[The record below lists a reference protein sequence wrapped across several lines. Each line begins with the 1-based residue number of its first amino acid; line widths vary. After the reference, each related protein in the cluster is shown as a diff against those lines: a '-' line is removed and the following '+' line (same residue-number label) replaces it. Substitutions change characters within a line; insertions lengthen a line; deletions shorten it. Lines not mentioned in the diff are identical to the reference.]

1 MTVTRHSDVSHSHI
15 TVTCECETSHLR
27 ITPGCYEKY
36 FVGGVSRV
44 FLMSSENREM
54 LEDEL
59 AQDFFPDLDVT
70 AIEKVT
76 LVHDAGDDV
85 WIAGHGGA
93 TGRDA
98 EKAGAIEALAVA
110 LRERE

>member
-1 MTVTRHSDVSHSHI
+1 
-15 TVTCECETSHLR
+15 
-27 ITPGCYEKY
+27 
-36 FVGGVSRV
+36 
-44 FLMSSENREM
+44 MSSENREM

-110 LRERE
+110 LRERGKGSSIEPTHTEGCLTHSQRGVPSSHFLPTAVEHKL